1 MNAIAQN
8 RNIDT
13 RRGGKIVSVNIYD
26 LVVGDVIIINT
37 GEVLPVDGV
46 VLESSDLTADE
57 SSITGET
64 KPIKKNVP

>member
-13 RRGGKIVSVNIYD
+13 KRGGKIVSVNIYD
-26 LVVGDVIIINT
+26 LVVGDVIIITT

-46 VLESSDLTADE
+46 VLESNDLTADE
-57 SSITGET
+57 SSITGEN
-64 KPIKKNVP
+64 KPMKK